1 MTRAEEKFAEAFGI
15 PPIESVTEK
24 KELPAIIQDEPQVV
38 DKSVDDF
45 EFVRGTLYKLL
56 ENGSTAFEQLADIAR
71 VEEKI
76 AAYTTMNEMLSN
88 LSDISIKLLDIH
100 EKKKKME
107 AFSKKDTPSQGPT
120 NVTNNTVFV
129 GSAVDLDKLLSQGD
143 IIDV

>member
-1 MTRAEEKFAEAFGI
+1 MTRVEEKFAEAFGI
-15 PPIESVTEK
+15 PPIEQVSDRD
-24 KELPAIIQDEPQVV
+24 LPVVQNTPEPLD
-38 DKSVDDF
+38 DKSKDDF

-56 ENGSTAFEQLADIAR
+56 KNGSDAFEQLAEIAS

-76 AAYTTMNEMLSN
+76 SAYSTMNEMLSN

-107 AFSKKDTPSQGPT
+107 IASPKEQPQSQQ
-120 NVTNNTVFV
+120 NITNNTVFV